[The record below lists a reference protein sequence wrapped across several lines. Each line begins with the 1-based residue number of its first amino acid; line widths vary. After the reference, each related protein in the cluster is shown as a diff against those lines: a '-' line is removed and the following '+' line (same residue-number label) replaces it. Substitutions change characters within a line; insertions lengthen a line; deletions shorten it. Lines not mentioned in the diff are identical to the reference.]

1 MFLSTTTSQSF
12 FPQLLQ
18 LLTSAVEP
26 SFTNILVAR
35 EAQAC
40 EVFDG
45 AATALCIGNACATI
59 RMQYL
64 ATFTFTVEPRNLIHT
79 DLAAVA
85 IADKAL
91 IVV

>member
-1 MFLSTTTSQSF
+1 M
-12 FPQLLQ
+12 QLLQ
-18 LLTSAVEP
+18 LLTSAVE
-26 SFTNILVAR
+26 SSSTNILVAR

-45 AATALCIGNACATI
+45 TATTLCISNARTTI

-64 ATFTFTVEPRNLIHT
+64 TTFTFTEEPRNLIHT